1 MTQTMKEMVET
12 ACETFF
18 HIDGRGQEEWAEY
31 CLRCPGLAE
40 GDREDMRRAL
50 LAVLDKHVG
59 PMLERAFEDGADEQ
73 RHSQQSLY
81 PRRMSITG
89 EPRAYAKFAIA
100 AIRAALE
107 E

>member
-1 MTQTMKEMVET
+1 MTQTMKGMVET
-12 ACETFF
+12 F
-18 HIDGRGQEEWAEY
+18 IDGD
-31 CLRCPGLAE
+31 GLQDVRS
-40 GDREDMRRAL
+40 GL